1 MPAMTD
7 TAPAEVAPG
16 VFRLGTPLVNWYL
29 VADGDRLTAVDSG
42 LPAWAKTLEAD
53 LASLGFAAGDIE
65 AVVLTHSDADHTG
78 MAAKLRDAGAR
89 VLIHAADA
97 PKLAEPGQKSG
108 DAAPAKM
115 LKLAWRPSFWRFMGA
130 MARAGGAK
138 PAPVE
143 RAETFTDGERL
154 DVPGRPL
161 VVHTPGHTAGHS
173 ALLFERRGA
182 LFVGDELCTWNP
194 ITGERRPQRMP
205 GPFNEDNRAGV
216 QSLGALEKLDAEI
229 LLPGHGD
236 PFRGSPAAAVRQARG

>member
-53 LASLGFAAGDIE
+53 LASLGF
-65 AVVLTHSDADHTG
+65 TG